1 MFLFALVGF
10 GFAMLGIFKP
20 KLAKFGAPLY
30 ALCYGVVLGAISAVY
45 NNSYDGIVVQA
56 ILATLGVF
64 FVMLFL
70 YATRIVKV
78 TPRFALMV
86 IAATGG
92 IMVMYLVGFVAQLFG
107 ADIRFWNEPSPLGIG
122 ISIVI
127 VIVAALNLAL
137 DFDFIEKAVA
147 AKAPAYMEWTAALGV
162 TVTIVWL
169 YLEMLRL
176 LSMLRR

>member
-1 MFLFALVGF
+1 M
-10 GFAMLGIFKP
+10 
-20 KLAKFGAPLY
+20 
-30 ALCYGVVLGAISAVY
+30 
-45 NNSYDGIVVQA
+45 VQA

-64 FVMLFL
+64 LVMLFL

-92 IMVMYLVGFVAQLFG
+92 IFLMYMVGFVASIFG
-107 ADIRFWNEPSPLGIG
+107 ADLMFWNSPSPLGIG
-122 ISIVI
+122 ISVVI

-137 DFDFIEKAVA
+137 DFDFIERAVKAG
-147 AKAPAYMEWTAALGV
+147 APGYLEWTAALGV
-162 TVTIVWL
+162 TITIVWL

-176 LSMLRR
+176 LALLRR